1 MRELAR
7 RVGNAATASSA
18 RKLHAPTRRR
28 EGRVS
33 ESKEQLPKGESMMNS
48 AAFRFLMFLAVLSL
62 LSVGV
67 LYGQTA
73 VTGGIEGNVADSSGA
88 AISGA
93 TVEATNVADSVV
105 RQTVTN
111 SDGAYRF
118 PSLIPGVYSVTVKK
132 AGFATFTREDTR
144 IDAGIL
150 YRVDAKLPVGSTT
163 AKVEVT
169 GEAPLL
175 QTDSAEIN
183 ETIHSSEIS
192 GLPTYGNNIT
202 RLSLLAPGVSMP
214 TGQLDLHPENA
225 GEDFNLNVN
234 GAAPNANGHLLDG
247 VENTEAIQGLSI
259 IVTPNDAV
267 QEVKLAT
274 SDYDAEYGKVA
285 GGLWQITTKSG
296 TNAFHG
302 SLFENYRT
310 SGFNAA
316 DHFTEP
322 SGIPRNIWN
331 QFGGSVGGPV
341 IKDKIF
347 FFGDYQGMRNSLF
360 ASGNETVPID
370 AFRTGDFS
378 SVAAIDPIYDPATGN
393 PDGTG
398 RTQIQCNGVLN
409 VICPDR
415 LSSAAKNLLAL
426 LPEPNSPGYSSN
438 YQISRPATFNQDQ
451 FDTRGDYFATS
462 KTVVFGKF
470 SYFKANFNTPTAYGI
485 AGGGAPLGGPGV
497 ANAGLSSDHDKSLM
511 VDYQHTFSSSLL
523 TDARFA
529 FSRLVISELQPD
541 YNTDA
546 ATAAGI
552 PNVNLGTVYTSGL
565 PEININDPLTP
576 FNMGDFGLPFFER
589 EANFEFYDNWTKT
602 VGHHAFKWGGDVG
615 KFFGI
620 RTDVSG
626 RGTFTV
632 SQSLTQ
638 LNDSATSGPCT
649 DPAAGTFCGS
659 GLAALELGLPS
670 GFGRD
675 ITLVQPQ
682 EKFWKMA
689 FYGQDT
695 WRVTPKLTL
704 TLGLRWDY
712 MSPIFT
718 QNGQS
723 DGNIDVAT
731 DTLLLTNLAGKYA
744 GVTTPKTEFSP
755 RIGVAYRLPYE
766 TVLRAGYG
774 RSYYMNAD
782 GAGFGTQGCCW
793 PIKQSQTDTQGNPFA
808 PLGYTFD
815 QGPGAPPALPVFP
828 SNGQIS
834 FQGAPGGSEYF
845 VGVGNYPH
853 SYNDTY
859 NVTFEKAFPYQ
870 IVFSVAYVG
879 NIGRHLW
886 DNIDVNMPPPGPG
899 AYDSRRPYFANY
911 GWGVEEYQRNN
922 APQGYPE
929 LRSNYN
935 SLQVHAEKRFH
946 QGLYLLSNFTWA
958 KSLDDGTFGPGDGN
972 GNQFCYS
979 CNYGPSGTVRP
990 WSWVSA
996 ANWQLPFG
1004 RGRAY
1009 ANGLSRGA
1017 DAVIGG
1023 WALSGIFNF
1032 ESGLPFTPYYLNSP
1046 TVLNSPIYDRP
1057 NQIGDP
1063 HVSHPNQNEWYNP
1076 AAYAD
1081 PAQYTFGDAGRNSLM
1096 GPGLGLVDLSLT
1108 KSFTFTETTHL
1119 DLKWDVFNA
1128 LNRENLGQPTCAG
1141 AAFVDIGDAG
1151 QICSIVD
1158 FRRRMQIGAHLTF

>member
-1 MRELAR
+1 
-7 RVGNAATASSA
+7 
-18 RKLHAPTRRR
+18 
-28 EGRVS
+28 
-33 ESKEQLPKGESMMNS
+33 MNS
-48 AAFRFLMFLAVLSL
+48 AAYRFLTLVAVLSPVSIGML
-62 LSVGV
+62 H
-67 LYGQTA
+67 GQTA
-73 VTGGIEGNVADSSGA
+73 VTGGIEGNVVDSSGA

-93 TVEATNVADSVV
+93 TVEARNVAASVA

-118 PSLIPGVYSVTVKK
+118 PSLIPGTYSVTVEK
-132 AGFATFTREDTR
+132 AGFAKFTREGTR

-150 YRVDAKLPVGSTT
+150 YRVDAKLPVGSAT
-163 AKVEVT
+163 AEVEVT
-169 GEAPLL
+169 GEVPLL

-322 SGIPRNIWN
+322 TGLPRNIWN
-331 QFGGSVGGPV
+331 QFGGSFGGPV

-415 LSSAAKNLLAL
+415 LSSAAKSLLAL
-426 LPEPNSPGYSSN
+426 LPQPNAPGYSSN

-451 FDTRGDYFATS
+451 FDTRGDFFATS

-497 ANAGLSSDHDKSLM
+497 ANAGLSADHDKSLM

-529 FSRLVISELQPD
+529 FSRLLISELQPD
-541 YNTDA
+541 YNTNA

-565 PEININDPLTP
+565 PEINISDPLTP

-602 VGHHAFKWGGDVG
+602 VGHHAFKWGADVG

-649 DPAAGTFCGS
+649 DPAAGSFCGS
-659 GLAALELGLPS
+659 GLAAFELGLPS

-682 EKFWKMA
+682 EKYWKMA

-695 WRVTPKLTL
+695 WQVTPKLTV

-755 RIGVAYRLPYE
+755 RLGMAYRLPYG

-793 PIKQSQTDTQGNPFA
+793 PIKQSQTDAQANPFA
-808 PLGYTFD
+808 PLGYRFD
-815 QGPGAPPALPVFP
+815 QGPGAPPPLPAFP

-859 NVTFEKAFPYQ
+859 NVTLEKSFPYQ
-870 IVFSVAYVG
+870 VIFSVAYVG

-899 AYDSRRPYFANY
+899 DFDSRRPYFANY
-911 GWGVEEYQRNN
+911 GWGVEEYQRSN
-922 APQGYPE
+922 APRGYPE
-929 LRSNYN
+929 MRSNYN

-979 CNYGPSGTVRP
+979 CNYGPTGAVRP

-996 ANWQLPFG
+996 ANWLLPFG

-1009 ANGLSRGA
+1009 GNGLSRGA
-1017 DAVIGG
+1017 DAVVGG

-1057 NQIGDP
+1057 NLIGDP
-1063 HVSHPNQNEWYNP
+1063 HVAHPNQNEWYNP

-1081 PAQYTFGDAGRNSLM
+1081 PAQYTFGNAERNSLL
-1096 GPGLGLVDLSLT
+1096 GPGLGLVDLSLS
-1108 KSFTFTETTHL
+1108 KSIAITEKTHL
-1119 DLKWDVFNA
+1119 DLKWDAFNSI
-1128 LNRENLGQPTCAG
+1128 NRQNLGQPTCAG
-1141 AAFVDIGDAG
+1141 AAFVDIADAG

-1158 FRRRMQIGAHLTF
+1158 FRRRMQIGARLTF

>member
-1 MRELAR
+1 
-7 RVGNAATASSA
+7 
-18 RKLHAPTRRR
+18 
-28 EGRVS
+28 
-33 ESKEQLPKGESMMNS
+33 MNS
-48 AAFRFLMFLAVLSL
+48 ATFRSLILTALLLVLSIGML
-62 LSVGV
+62 C
-67 LYGQTA
+67 GQTA
-73 VTGGIEGNVADSSGA
+73 VTGGIEGNVTDASSA

-105 RQTVTN
+105 RETVTN
-111 SDGAYRF
+111 IDGAYRF
-118 PSLIPGVYSVTVKK
+118 PSLIPGTYSVTVKK
-132 AGFATFTREDTR
+132 AGFATFTREATR

-150 YRVDAKLPVGSTT
+150 YRVDAKLPVGT
-163 AKVEVT
+163 ATSKVEVT

-175 QTDSAEIN
+175 QTDSAEVN
-183 ETIHSSEIS
+183 ETIHSREIS
-192 GLPTYGNNIT
+192 SLPTYGNNIT

-214 TGQLDLHPENA
+214 GGQLDLHPENA
-225 GEDFNLNVN
+225 GEDFNLNIN

-322 SGIPRNIWN
+322 NGIPSNIWN

-347 FFGDYQGMRNSLF
+347 FFGDYQGMRNDLF

-393 PDGTG
+393 PNGTG
-398 RTQIQCNGVLN
+398 RTQISCNGILN
-409 VICPDR
+409 VICPNR
-415 LSSAAKNLLAL
+415 LSPAAKNLLAL

-438 YQISRPATFNQDQ
+438 YQISRPATFDQNQ
-451 FDTRGDYFATS
+451 FDTRGDYFVTP

-470 SYFKANFNTPTAYGI
+470 SYFQASFNTPTAYGV
-485 AGGGAPLGGPGV
+485 AGGGSPLGGPGV
-497 ANAGLSSDHDKSLM
+497 ANAGLSADHDKSLT
-511 VDYQHTFSSSLL
+511 VDYQHTFSPSLL
-523 TDARFA
+523 SEARFA
-529 FSRLVISELQPD
+529 FSRLIISELQPD
-541 YNTDA
+541 YNTNA

-565 PEININDPLTP
+565 PQINVSDPLTS

-602 VGHHAFKWGGDVG
+602 VGHHAFKWGGDIG

-638 LNDSATSGPCT
+638 LNDSASSGPCT
-649 DPAAGTFCGS
+649 NPAAGSFCGS

-695 WRVTPKLTL
+695 WQVTPKLTL

-723 DGNIDVAT
+723 DGNIDIAT

-755 RIGVAYRLPYE
+755 RIGVAYRLPHE

-793 PIKQSQTDTQGNPFA
+793 PIKQSQTDAQANPFA

-815 QGPGAPPALPVFP
+815 HGPGAPPAVPAFP
-828 SNGQIS
+828 SNGRIS

-845 VGVGNYPH
+845 VGVGTYPH

-859 NVTFEKAFPYQ
+859 NVTLEHAFPYQ
-870 IVFSVAYVG
+870 ITASIAYVG

-886 DNIDVNMPPPGPG
+886 DNVDVNLPPPGPG
-899 AYDSRRPYFANY
+899 GYNSRRPFFASY
-911 GWGVEEYQRNN
+911 GWAVEEYQRNN
-922 APQGYPE
+922 ADYQRPE
-929 LRSNYN
+929 MRSNYN
-935 SLQVHAEKRFH
+935 SLQLHAEERFH

-979 CNYGPSGTVRP
+979 CNYGPSGTVRH

-996 ANWQLPFG
+996 ANWLLPFG

-1009 ANGLSRGA
+1009 ANSLSRAG
-1017 DAVIGG
+1017 DAVLGG

-1032 ESGLPFTPYYLNSP
+1032 ESGSYFTPYYLNSP

-1057 NQIGDP
+1057 NLVGDP
-1063 HVSHPNQNEWYNP
+1063 HVSHPNQNGWYNP
-1076 AAYAD
+1076 AAYAQ
-1081 PAQYTFGDAGRNSLM
+1081 PAQFTFGNARRNSLL

-1108 KSFTFTETTHL
+1108 KSLTITEKTHL
-1119 DLKWDVFNA
+1119 DLKWEAFNA
-1128 LNRENLGQPTCAG
+1128 LNRLNLGQPTCSG
-1141 AAFVDIGDAG
+1141 AAFVDIGNAG
-1151 QICSIVD
+1151 KICSIVD
-1158 FRRRMQIGAHLTF
+1158 FRRRMQIGARLTF

>member
-1 MRELAR
+1 M
-7 RVGNAATASSA
+7 NSTAS
-18 RKLHAPTRRR
+18 
-28 EGRVS
+28 
-33 ESKEQLPKGESMMNS
+33 
-48 AAFRFLMFLAVLSL
+48 RFFLTLIAVLSL
-62 LSVGV
+62 FSIGT

-73 VTGGIEGNVADSSGA
+73 VTGAIEGNVTDASGA
-88 AISGA
+88 VISGA

-105 RQTVTN
+105 RETVTN
-111 SDGAYRF
+111 VDGAYRF
-118 PSLIPGVYSVTVKK
+118 PSLIPGTYSVTVKK
-132 AGFATFTREDTR
+132 EGFATFTRGATR

-150 YRVDAKLPVGSTT
+150 YRVDAKLPVGT
-163 AKVEVT
+163 ATSKVEVT

-175 QTDSAEIN
+175 QTDSAEVN
-183 ETIHSSEIS
+183 ETISSSEIS
-192 GLPTYGNNIT
+192 SLPTYGNNIT

-214 TGQLDLHPENA
+214 GGQLDLHPENA
-225 GEDFNLNVN
+225 GEDFNLNIN

-316 DHFTEP
+316 DHFIEP
-322 SGIPRNIWN
+322 NGIPRNIWN

-341 IKDKIF
+341 IKNKVF

-378 SVAAIDPIYDPATGN
+378 SVAATDPIYDPATGN

-398 RTQIQCNGVLN
+398 RTQISCNGVLN
-409 VICPDR
+409 KICPAR
-415 LSSAAKNLLAL
+415 LSPAAKKLLAL
-426 LPEPNSPGYSSN
+426 LPEPNSAGTGPFGTGQN
-438 YQISRPATFNQDQ
+438 YQISRPATFGQDQ
-451 FDTRGDYFATS
+451 FDTRGDYFVTS

-470 SYFKANFNTPTAYGI
+470 SYFKANFNTPTAYGV
-485 AGGGAPLGGPGV
+485 AGGGAPLGGIGV

-511 VDYQHTFSSSLL
+511 VDYQHTFSPSLL

-529 FSRLVISELQPD
+529 FSRLIISELQPD
-541 YNTDA
+541 YNTNA

-565 PEININDPLTP
+565 PSLAISDPNTT
-576 FNMGDFGLPFFER
+576 FTMGDEGLPFFER

-602 VGHHAFKWGGDVG
+602 VGHHAFKWGGDIG

-626 RGTFTV
+626 RGNF
-632 SQSLTQ
+632 SFDDSLTG
-638 LNDSATSGPCT
+638 LNIGSCALPTVCPLTG
-649 DPAAGTFCGS
+649 GS
-659 GLAALELGLPS
+659 GLAAFELGLTS
-670 GFGRD
+670 GFNRD

-695 WRVTPKLTL
+695 WQVNPKLTL

-718 QNGQS
+718 PKGQS
-723 DGNIDVAT
+723 VGNIDVAT

-755 RIGVAYRLPYE
+755 RIGVSYRLPHE
-766 TVLRAGYG
+766 SVLRAGYG

-782 GAGFGTQGCCW
+782 GAGFGTQGGFW
-793 PIKQSQTDTQGNPFA
+793 PIKQSQSDVQANPYA
-808 PLGYTFD
+808 PLGYTLD
-815 QGPGAPPALPVFP
+815 QGPGAPPALPAFP
-828 SNGQIS
+828 SNGRIS
-834 FQGAPGGSEYF
+834 YFGAPGGYEYF
-845 VGVGNYPH
+845 VGAGTYPH

-859 NVTFEKAFPYQ
+859 NVTVEHAFPYQ
-870 IVFSVAYVG
+870 ITASVAYVG

-886 DNIDVNMPPPGPG
+886 DNFNVNLAPPGPG
-899 AYDSRRPYFANY
+899 DYTAREPFFASY
-911 GWGVEEYQRNN
+911 GWAVPMYQRNN
-922 APQGYPE
+922 ADYHQPE
-929 LRSNYN
+929 MRSNYN
-935 SLQVHAEKRFH
+935 SLQLHAEKRFH
-946 QGLYLLSNFTWA
+946 QGLYLLTNFTWA

-972 GNQFCYS
+972 GNQFCYR

-996 ANWQLPFG
+996 ANWLLPFG

-1009 ANGLSRGA
+1009 ANSVSRGV
-1017 DAVIGG
+1017 DAVVGG
-1023 WALSGIFNF
+1023 WALSGILNF
-1032 ESGLPFTPYYLNSP
+1032 ESGLPFTPYYVNSP

-1063 HVSHPNQNEWYNP
+1063 FKAGTVAANPNCKAPAQVRTVQTWYNKC
-1076 AAYAD
+1076 AFAQ
-1081 PAQYTFGDAGRNSLM
+1081 PAQYTFGNAGRNSLL

-1108 KSFTFTETTHL
+1108 KSLAITEKTHL

-1128 LNRENLGQPTCAG
+1128 LNRENLANPTCSG
-1141 AAFVDIGDAG
+1141 AAFVDIGNAG

-1158 FRRRMQIGAHLTF
+1158 SKRRMQLGARLTF

>member
-1 MRELAR
+1 M
-7 RVGNAATASSA
+7 
-18 RKLHAPTRRR
+18 H
-28 EGRVS
+28 
-33 ESKEQLPKGESMMNS
+33 
-48 AAFRFLMFLAVLSL
+48 
-62 LSVGV
+62 
-67 LYGQTA
+67 GQTA
-73 VTGGIEGNVADSSGA
+73 VTGGIEGNVTDTSGA
-88 AISGA
+88 AVAGA
-93 TVEATNVADSVV
+93 TVEATNVGDSVA
-105 RQTVTN
+105 RTTVTN
-111 SDGAYRF
+111 NDGAYRF
-118 PSLIPGVYSVTVKK
+118 PSLIPGTYTVTVKK
-132 AGFATFTREDTR
+132 EGFAQFTREATR
-144 IDAGIL
+144 IDAGIGV
-150 YRVDAKLPVGSTT
+150 RIDAKLPVGTAS

-169 GEAPLL
+169 GQAPLL
-175 QTDSAEIN
+175 QTDSAEVN

-192 GLPTYGNNIT
+192 SLPTFGNNIT

-214 TGQLDLHPENA
+214 GGQLDLHPENA
-225 GEDFNLNVN
+225 GSDFNLNIN

-259 IVTPNDAV
+259 IVAPNDSV

-274 SDYDAEYGKVA
+274 SNYDAEYGKVA

-316 DHFTEP
+316 DHFSEP
-322 SGIPRNIWN
+322 NGVPGNRWN

-341 IKDKIF
+341 IKDKLF
-347 FFGDYQGMRNSLF
+347 FFGDYQGMRNNLH
-360 ASGNETVPID
+360 ASGNEVVPID

-398 RTQIQCNGVLN
+398 RTQIQCLGVLN
-409 VICPDR
+409 KICPDR
-415 LSSAAKNLLAL
+415 ISNAAKNLLAL
-426 LPEPNSPGYSSN
+426 LPEPNSTGAGPSGTGQN
-438 YQISRPATFNQDQ
+438 YQISSPATFYQNQ
-451 FDTRGDYFATS
+451 FDTRADFFVTS

-470 SYFKANFNTPTAYGI
+470 TYFKASFNTPTAYGV
-485 AGGGAPLGGPGV
+485 AGGGPPLGGVGV
-497 ANAGLSSDHDKSLM
+497 ANAGASSDHDKSFM
-511 VDYQHTFSSSLL
+511 VNYQHTFSPTLL

-529 FSRLVISELQPD
+529 FSRLIIQELQPD
-541 YNTDA
+541 YNTNA

-552 PNVNLGTVYTSGL
+552 PNINLGTVYTSGL
-565 PEININDPLTP
+565 PQISVSDPLTN
-576 FNMGDFGLPFFER
+576 FSMGDFGLPFFER

-602 VGHHAFKWGGDVG
+602 VGHHAFKWGGEVG

-626 RGTFTV
+626 RGAFSV

-638 LNDSATSGPCT
+638 LNDTAVPPVPGSCT
-649 DPAAGTFCGS
+649 DPLPQHFCGS
-659 GLAALELGLPS
+659 GLAALELGLTS

-682 EKFWKMA
+682 EKLWKMA

-695 WRVTPKLTL
+695 WQVTPKLTL

-718 QNGQS
+718 PNGQS
-723 DGNIDVAT
+723 VGNIDPST

-755 RIGVAYRLPYE
+755 RFGVSYRLPHE

-793 PIKQSQTDTQGNPFA
+793 PIKQSQTDVQANPFA
-808 PLGYTFD
+808 PLAYTFD
-815 QGPGAPPALPVFP
+815 QGPGAPPALPAFP
-828 SNGQIS
+828 SNGKIS

-845 VGVGNYPH
+845 VGVGTYPH

-859 NVTFEKAFPYQ
+859 NVTLEHAFPYQ
-870 IVFSVAYVG
+870 ITASIAYVG

-886 DNIDVNMPPPGPG
+886 DNFNVNVPPPGPG
-899 AYDSRRPYFANY
+899 QYTSREPFCLAPIKTGPCSSASY
-911 GWGVEEYQRNN
+911 GWAVPEYQRNN
-922 APQGYPE
+922 AVYHEPE
-929 LRSNYN
+929 MRSNYN
-935 SLQVHAEKRFH
+935 SLQLHAEKRFH
-946 QGLYLLSNFTWA
+946 QGLYLLSNYTWA
-958 KSLDDGTFGPGDGN
+958 KSLDVGTFGPGDGN
-972 GNQFCYS
+972 GNQFCFS

-996 ANWQLPFG
+996 STWELPFG
-1004 RGRAY
+1004 RGRAF
-1009 ANGLSRGA
+1009 ASSLSRGA
-1017 DAVIGG
+1017 DAVVGG

-1032 ESGLPFTPYYLNSP
+1032 EGGQYFTPYYSTSP
-1046 TVLNSPIYDRP
+1046 TILNSPIYDRP
-1057 NQIGDP
+1057 NLIGNP
-1063 HVSHPNQNEWYNP
+1063 HVSNPNRNEWYNP
-1076 AAYAD
+1076 AAYGT
-1081 PAQYTFGDAGRNSLM
+1081 PNQYTFGNAGRNSLL
-1096 GPGLGLVDLSLT
+1096 GPGYGEVDLSLS
-1108 KSFTFTETTHL
+1108 KSFAITEKTRL
-1119 DLKWDVFNA
+1119 DFKWDLFNA
-1128 LNRENLGQPTCAG
+1128 LNRVNLANPTCPG
-1141 AAFVDIGDAG
+1141 AAFVDYADAG

-1158 FRRRMQIGAHLTF
+1158 FRRRMQLGAHLTF

>member
-1 MRELAR
+1 
-7 RVGNAATASSA
+7 
-18 RKLHAPTRRR
+18 
-28 EGRVS
+28 
-33 ESKEQLPKGESMMNS
+33 MNS
-48 AAFRFLMFLAVLSL
+48 AAYRFLTLIAVLSL
-62 LSVGV
+62 VSTGMLH
-67 LYGQTA
+67 GQTA

-105 RQTVTN
+105 RQTTTN

-118 PSLIPGVYSVTVKK
+118 PSLIPGTYLVTVKK

-150 YRVDAKLPVGSTT
+150 YRVDAKLPVGSAS

-192 GLPTYGNNIT
+192 SLPTYGNNIT

-322 SGIPRNIWN
+322 TGLPRNIWN

-393 PDGTG
+393 ADGTG

-415 LSSAAKNLLAL
+415 LSTAAKNLLAL

-497 ANAGLSSDHDKSLM
+497 ANAGLSADHDKSLM
-511 VDYQHTFSSSLL
+511 ADYQHTFSSSLL

-541 YNTDA
+541 YNTNA

-565 PEININDPLTP
+565 PEINISDPLTP

-649 DPAAGTFCGS
+649 DPAAGSFCGS

-682 EKFWKMA
+682 EKYWKWA

-755 RIGVAYRLPYE
+755 RLGLAYRLPYE
-766 TVLRAGYG
+766 SVLRAGYG

-793 PIKQSQTDTQGNPFA
+793 PIKQSQTDAQGNPFA

-828 SNGQIS
+828 SNGKIS

-845 VGVGNYPH
+845 VGVGSYPH

-859 NVTFEKAFPYQ
+859 NVTLEKAFPYQ
-870 IVFSVAYVG
+870 IIFSVAYVG

-899 AYDSRRPYFANY
+899 DYNSRRPYFANY
-911 GWGVEEYQRNN
+911 GWGVEEYQRSN

-929 LRSNYN
+929 MRSNYN

-979 CNYGPSGTVRP
+979 CNYGPTGAVRP

-1004 RGRAY
+1004 HGRAY
-1009 ANGLSRGA
+1009 ANGLGRGA

-1063 HVSHPNQNEWYNP
+1063 HVAHPNQNEWYNP

-1141 AAFVDIGDAG
+1141 AAFVDISDAG